1 MAGPESNKSET
12 GSDVASE
19 IDEAKLE
26 EKRLAKI
33 EAYLFSSFSHFLI
46 IIFLSFANT
55 ISKNCVVIKTQICR
69 AVDASVSSERHRTD
83 QVFYRPRSRA
93 NIGG

>member
-1 MAGPESNKSET
+1 MAEPESNKSET

-33 EAYLFSSFSHFLI
+33 EAYLFLI
-46 IIFLSFANT
+46 LFAFFDVFLSFANI
-55 ISKNCVVIKTQICR
+55 ISKKCVVIKTQICR

-83 QVFYRPRSRA
+83 QVFYRPRSRP